1 MGLSVMIKPQVFF
14 ILTLV
19 LFSAMVSALCEE
31 GQIDINEASLEE
43 LDKITQIGPVR
54 AEQMITLRPFSSV
67 DDMIR
72 IVGIGETNINL
83 IKAQGLA
90 CVGEE
95 EIIEEKEEVN
105 NKTTI
110 INEAEGDDIV
120 IKNSSPKETK
130 LQAINLNP
138 QAIKS
143 DVDSKVSDKRDYAM
157 YGLFAFVVLLGLLFL
172 IRSMNIKRRN
182 KHEFA

>member
-1 MGLSVMIKPQVFF
+1 MGLSVMIKLRAFF

-31 GQIDINEASLEE
+31 GQIDINSASLEE
-43 LDKITQIGPVR
+43 LDQIVNIGSAR
-54 AEQMITLRPFSSV
+54 AQEMITLRPFSSV
-67 DDMIR
+67 DDMVR
-72 IVGIGETNINL
+72 ITGIAEKTL
-83 IKAQGLA
+83 SQIKSQDLA
-90 CVGEE
+90 CVGDWETEE
-95 EIIEEKEEVN
+95 NEENVN
-105 NKTTI
+105 NETTI

-143 DVDSKVSDKRDYAM
+143 DVDSKVSDKRDYAT
-157 YGLFAFVVLLGLLFL
+157 YGLLAFVVLLGLLFL